1 MSKQKLAE
9 ELHRPIIRK
18 FKKEKVR
25 SSFINIIWGADFADI
40 QLISKF
46 NKSIRFLL
54 CFTVI
59 FSKYTWAVTLKGKKV
74 TTVTNAF
81 QKLLDDSNCKAKKI
95 WVDKGNEFYNRSMK
109 PWLQDNIIEMV
120 STHNVGKSVVA
131 EGFIRTLRN
140 KF

>member
-18 FKKEKVR
+18 FKKEKVG

-59 FSKYTWAVTLKGKKV
+59 FSKYAWAVTLKGKKV

-81 QKLLDDSNCKAKKI
+81 QKLLDDSNCKSKKI
-95 WVDKGNEFYNRSMK
+95 WMDKGNEFYNRSMK

-120 STHNVGKSVVA
+120 STHNVGKSGVA